1 MSFEV
6 PGAPVIEIAR
16 PSIINAPLVML
27 VRRVIEGLS
36 VLGCVAFSLLV
47 CLQVFYRYA
56 LNDSLVWSEEVVQFI
71 LLWTVMLGSAIATD
85 KGAHII
91 LNPLDGYLSAGGRR
105 IRSAIAEICSILFC
119 AVLAWT
125 GWQLMMR
132 NWQMTSPAADIP
144 IYWVYLSMPVG
155 AALIIFFSTV
165 HLFAGTVHQLDPM
178 DDRS

>member
-1 MSFEV
+1 MSDQV
-6 PGAPVIEIAR
+6 PSAPVIEIAR
-16 PSIINAPLVML
+16 PSIVNAPIVRL
-27 VRRVIEGLS
+27 VRRVVEGIS
-36 VLGCVAFSLLV
+36 VAGCVAFSLLI

-91 LNPLDGYLSAGGRR
+91 LNPLDDHLSALGRR
-105 IRSAIAEICSILFC
+105 IRSAIAELCSIAFC

-132 NWQMTSPAADIP
+132 TKMMTSPAADIP
-144 IYWVYLSMPVG
+144 MYWVYLSMPVG
-155 AALIIFFSTV
+155 AVLIIFFATV
-165 HLFAGTVHQLDPM
+165 HILAGTVHQIDPM